1 MYDDKPLI
9 FEADIIVEEETA
21 YLREL
26 ASSFINLPEEQD
38 RQIDLMYF
46 TAIYVSSGENLN
58 NAFFEQQ
65 ELVLAENTIINKA
78 LDIEHKE
85 KDIVGHLY
93 DRVFIDEKGN
103 KLDLDGLKEMEEV
116 QLKDTNMHVA
126 IAGIIYKNRFPEIAK
141 EVADGKWKVSME
153 TYFKDFDIKIG
164 DLVLTRKEAESVG
177 YKDVSSVI
185 GKEGKVFKSGKEI
198 ASGTISRVL
207 RGLNFSGCGL
217 VENPANPPSVILEV
231 AGYTPNSEEGSSGKD
246 NKDVVE
252 IDISNMDNNVTSKKI
267 DTNVIDSENS
277 KFQNYSDP
285 DSIYNP
291 SGVGVCVY
299 YKKRV
304 LSKEGKITNENWCH
318 KFDTGCTA
326 FSRTAVDEDCLLRQ
340 VDKEV
345 SNYVKKSISKKNIDK
360 ELSALEDVLK
370 IREKKGG
377 SANG

>member
-1 MYDDKPLI
+1 MYNDKPLV
-9 FEADIIVEEETA
+9 FEADITVEEETA
-21 YLREL
+21 YLRER

-38 RQIDLMYF
+38 RQMDLMYF

-65 ELVLAENTIINKA
+65 ELVMAENTIINKA

-93 DRVFIDEKGN
+93 DKVFIDEKGN
-103 KLDLDGLKEMEEV
+103 KLDIDGLKAMEADK
-116 QLKDTNMHVA
+116 LKDTNMHVA

-231 AGYTPNSEEGSSGKD
+231 AGHKPNSEEDSG
-246 NKDVVE
+246 DVNHKSVIE
-252 IDISNMDNNVTSKKI
+252 IDLSNIDNNVTSKKA
-267 DTNVIDSENS
+267 DTNTIDSEKS

-285 DSIYNP
+285 STVYGP
-291 SGVGVCVY
+291 SGVGDCVY

-304 LSKEGKITNENWCH
+304 VSKEGEIINEDWCN

-345 SNYVKKSISKKNIDK
+345 SEYVKKSIFKRNIDR
-360 ELSALEDVLK
+360 ELSALEKVLK
-370 IREKKGG
+370 KEK
-377 SANG
+377 